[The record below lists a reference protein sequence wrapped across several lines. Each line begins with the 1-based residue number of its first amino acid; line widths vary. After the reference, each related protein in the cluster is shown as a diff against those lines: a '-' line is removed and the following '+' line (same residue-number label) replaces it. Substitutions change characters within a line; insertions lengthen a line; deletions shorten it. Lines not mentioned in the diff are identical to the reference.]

1 MSSEKCIN
9 FIIILLICLIGC
21 NEQRKYNLSKNK
33 SHNYNDLIEFK
44 QNLKKLS
51 NDKKFKTIF
60 FLDPECPMCI
70 SYSVYINDIHEKF
83 KNDIDFIIL
92 YPSKLTSLDKIKNF
106 EKKYKFNIP
115 SVVDSN
121 LIMTNYLGARIT
133 PECFLVDTSFNVL
146 YSGLINDWAKELGKT
161 GPINNNYLESGI
173 KNILSNKKIEIKKT
187 NAIGCIIQKDFY

>member
-1 MSSEKCIN
+1 MNIEKFMN
-9 FIIILLICLIGC
+9 FIIILLICSLGC
-21 NEQRKYNLSKNK
+21 NEQGNYKLSKNK

-60 FLDPECPMCI
+60 FLDPECPMCV
-70 SYSVYINDIHEKF
+70 SYSVYINDIYEKF

-92 YPSKLTSLDKIKNF
+92 YPSKLTSFDKIKNF

-121 LIMTNYLGARIT
+121 LIMTNYLDARIT
-133 PECFLVDTSFNVL
+133 PECFLVDTSFKVL
-146 YSGLINDWAKELGKT
+146 YSGLINDWAKDLGKT
-161 GPINNNYLESGI
+161 GSINNNYLESSI
-173 KNILSNKKIEIKKT
+173 KNILSNKKIDIKKT

>member
-1 MSSEKCIN
+1 
-9 FIIILLICLIGC
+9 LIGC